1 MDQTTAAQHPVEQ
14 VKHSRQSETVQEAV
28 DSARV
33 YSEIN
38 DNRKPGDTSVDSTQR
53 ESDTRSGDGHLN
65 YGNLGKRDKE
75 EKGLISMQLDEDG
88 GNHSSFYSNKR
99 TDKLL
104 YKHGIETGEGR
115 DSLEVFR
122 GRSDGI
128 VQQAKTERRD
138 GTVDQKT
145 EFQPE
150 LRPDGLMNE
159 TFQKGKG
166 EELQVARTFDPEL
179 SPEKM
184 SHEYIH
190 QTRAGVTTL
199 RSFEGRVDGLV
210 SENELTGSDGTGSK
224 TFTYENGETVTLQTD
239 SKAAHKPG
247 SADNDT
253 TVGSL
258 SVAGGELTGQEN
270 RDGAEEQIG
279 QVTDKGT
286 DASDK
291 AQTRD
296 SLTKTVAPE
305 DFSRV
310 AKEVL
315 QRIDVNKTGKVTK
328 QQLAAALEDPSF
340 TGQHAQAL
348 AALYKN
354 YDNLANLSGQQGAF
368 ESKGISTGD
377 LDSYDQNRQEAQQKR
392 LDSTSMKVWGE
403 INLSRFASNG
413 KELTSADVDKALK
426 DPSTT
431 EYDKQ
436 MLGLIQKN
444 FTNIVGRYSGDI
456 TQERLNS
463 YSENQWRSPQA
474 GLEGDINY
482 RMHRVNRAQDPANKR
497 DLYAD
502 KANPLASIKPDAVE
516 QGAIG
521 NCYFVSA
528 LASVAQSNPE
538 LIRNAIKDNGDGT
551 YTVTFPGA
559 RDYPVTVKAPTEAE
573 QGLYNAGGQHGL
585 WASVMEKAHGE
596 FYNQGLMAKVLGRS
610 WTPTE
615 GADGGGIPGNAIALL
630 TGQSYE
636 SFSTTFNSQQSIA
649 DQLSRAFAD
658 NPPRAIVAGTNRSL
672 FSENT
677 EGGFA
682 RGHAYSITGFE
693 SDGNGG
699 GMVTIRNP
707 WNHGQGTGGTIKIPL
722 SVFMKN
728 FGDIQVERRK

>member
-1 MDQTTAAQHPVEQ
+1 MDQTTGAQHPVEQ
-14 VKHSRQSETVQEAV
+14 EKHSRQSDTTQQAL

-33 YSEIN
+33 YSEVS
-38 DNRKPGDTSVDSTQR
+38 DTRKLDDTSVK
-53 ESDTRSGDGHLN
+53 SDTKNGDSQLN
-65 YGNLGKRDKE
+65 NSNLGKRDKE
-75 EKGLISMQLDEDG
+75 EKGLISMQLDEHG
-88 GNHSSFYSNKR
+88 GSSSSFDSDKR

-104 YKHGIETGEGR
+104 FQHGIKKAEGSE
-115 DSLEVFR
+115 SLEVFN

-145 EFQPE
+145 QFQPE

-159 TFQKGKG
+159 MLQKGKS
-166 EELQVARTFDPEL
+166 EELQVARTFDPKL
-179 SPEKM
+179 NPENM

-190 QTRAGVTTL
+190 QTRAGTTTL

-210 SENELTGSDGTGSK
+210 SENELASRDGTGSK
-224 TFTYENGETVTLQTD
+224 TFTYENGETVTLQND
-239 SKAAHKPG
+239 REAADKLG
-247 SADNDT
+247 SANKDT
-253 TVGSL
+253 PVGPPPG
-258 SVAGGELTGQEN
+258 AGGERTGQDN
-270 RDGAEEQIG
+270 RDGAEKQIG
-279 QVTDKGT
+279 QVTDQGT

-291 AQTRD
+291 AQMRD
-296 SLTKTVAPE
+296 RGAKLVAPE

-328 QQLAAALEDPSF
+328 QQLATALEDPSF
-340 TGQHAQAL
+340 TEQHAQAL

-354 YDNLANLSGQQGAF
+354 YDNLANLSGQQGTF

-377 LDSYDQNRQEAQQKR
+377 LDKYDQNRQEAQQKR
-392 LDSTSMKVWGE
+392 LDSTGMKVWGE
-403 INLSRFASNG
+403 NNLSRFASNG
-413 KELTSADVDKALK
+413 KELTRADVDKALK
-426 DPSTT
+426 DPSTA

-436 MLGLIQKN
+436 MLGLIQKS
-444 FTNIVGRYSGDI
+444 FTNIAGTYSGNI

-474 GLEGDINY
+474 KLESDINY
-482 RMHRVNRAQDPANKR
+482 RMHRVNRAQDPANSR

-502 KANPLASIKPDAVE
+502 KGNPLASIKPDSVE

-521 NCYFVSA
+521 NCYFASA

-596 FYNQGLMAKVLGRS
+596 FYNQGIMAKVFGRS

-636 SFSTTFNSQQSIA
+636 SFSTTFNSQQSVA
-649 DQLSRAFAD
+649 DQLARALAD
-658 NPPRAIVAGTNRSL
+658 NPPRAIVAGTNKSL
-672 FSENT
+672 FSEDT

-699 GMVTIRNP
+699 GLVTIRNP